1 MPQGDGGNRQGQ
13 NSEEA
18 PRDESEPSPRA
29 ESPPLNAQETVA
41 PDVPQSELVL
51 RKLEDLI
58 KNDKVTPELEKAT
71 GMSREE
77 MEQFVEQYRKVPR
90 GPAGEGREIE
100 VDPNEKKRSTAQPK
114 LSELKTT
121 APVRAQ
127 TVRERGASVDDQD
140 HGNVEGTRFV
150 VPPEIRSRYEAYKS
164 SVLRSPSVQPARP
177 APASGSGGR

>member
-1 MPQGDGGNRQGQ
+1 MN
-13 NSEEA
+13 
-18 PRDESEPSPRA
+18 A
-29 ESPPLNAQETVA
+29 EETVA

-58 KNDKVTPELEKAT
+58 KNNQVTPELEKAT

-77 MEQFVEQYRKVPR
+77 MEQFVEKYRKTPK
-90 GPAGEGREIE
+90 GPAGEGREIK
-100 VDPNEKKRSTAQPK
+100 VNPDDQKGATAQPK

-127 TVRERGASVDDQD
+127 TVRERGASVDDQVRD
-140 HGNVEGTRFV
+140 NVEGTRFV

-164 SVLRSPSVQPARP
+164 SVLRSPAIQPARP